1 LAHGLKT
8 PPAVLDA
15 LVAEAREVGQ
25 SRLADE
31 IAAELSSMKGHVE
44 RELARA
50 RSGQSPTFIRQRTPV
65 HPVIDR
71 LTAALGKIA
80 GRDDPRFE
88 TDCPR
93 NAIFIGSEND
103 LLDMLG
109 NILDNA
115 RKWAAGLARVTAA
128 ARDSGLVIEIEDDG
142 PGLASN
148 LRSEDIVRALRLD
161 ETHAGTGFGLAIT
174 KEIAAANRGTLELA
188 SSELG
193 GLKVTLA
200 FRA

>member
-1 LAHGLKT
+1 MT
-8 PPAVLDA
+8 
-15 LVAEAREVGQ
+15 
-25 SRLADE
+25 S
-31 IAAELSSMKGHVE
+31 
-44 RELARA
+44 
-50 RSGQSPTFIRQRTPV
+50 T
-65 HPVIDR
+65 
-71 LTAALGKIA
+71 
-80 GRDDPRFE
+80 
-88 TDCPR
+88 
-93 NAIFIGSEND
+93 
-103 LLDMLG
+103 MLG

-115 RKWAAGLARVTAA
+115 RKWAAGLVRVTAA